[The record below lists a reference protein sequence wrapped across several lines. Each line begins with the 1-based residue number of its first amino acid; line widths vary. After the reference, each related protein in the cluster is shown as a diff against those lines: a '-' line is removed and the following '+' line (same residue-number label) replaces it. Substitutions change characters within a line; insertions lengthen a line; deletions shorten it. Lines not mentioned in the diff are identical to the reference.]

1 MPTIDIHEETLNVYE
16 AKMSKSLEVLEN
28 DLRTVRAGRAN
39 PHVLDPIT
47 VPYYGVPTPLS
58 QIANIQVPEAKMLM
72 VVPWDTSMLKEI
84 ERAIQASDLGINP
97 VNDGRSLRLVFP
109 AMTEERRRD
118 LTRDVAKKGEEAKV
132 AIRHIRREAN
142 DHFKSMEKNKEISE
156 DVCYSLSDEAQKMTD
171 KYIEK
176 IDVEIDR
183 KTKEIMEI

>member
-1 MPTIDIHEETLNVYE
+1 MAPMDIHEQTTGTYE
-16 AKMSKSLEVLEN
+16 EKMKKSISVLEAE
-28 DLRTVRAGRAN
+28 LRTVRAGRAN

-72 VVPWDTSMLKEI
+72 ITPWDTGMLKEI

-97 VNDGRSLRLVFP
+97 VNDGRCLRLNFP

-118 LTRDVAKKGEEAKV
+118 LTREVAKKGEDAKV
-132 AIRHIRREAN
+132 SVRNIRREAN
-142 DHFKSMEKNKEISE
+142 DHFKVMLRDKEISE
-156 DVCYSLSDEAQKMTD
+156 DVSFSLGEEIQQMTD
-171 KYIEK
+171 RYIEK
-176 IDVEIDR
+176 IDEEINR